1 VGIDDLKGADVT
13 LRLFAK
19 SYLIVVSRIGRSD
32 ERHHIA
38 QRTHHANDK
47 RAGRE
52 HLDVSLS
59 QLTLG
64 HIIMTDGS

>member
-1 VGIDDLKGADVT
+1 MSKDRIGINT
-13 LRLFAK
+13 TFECTAK

-59 QLTLG
+59 QLMLV
-64 HIIMTDGS
+64 HVIMTDGS